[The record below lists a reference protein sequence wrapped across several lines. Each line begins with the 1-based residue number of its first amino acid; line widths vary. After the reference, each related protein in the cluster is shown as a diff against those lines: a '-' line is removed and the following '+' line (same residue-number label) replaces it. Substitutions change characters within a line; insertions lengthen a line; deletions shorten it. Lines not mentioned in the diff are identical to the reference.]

1 MTVPQTIREALSH
14 WDPAESV
21 GNPLPVS
28 PGQIRRLT
36 EGPQADE
43 RVERL
48 ALVLGV
54 DDRRDF
60 AEIMFVHPYAEL
72 ATGTDLVVPS
82 EHSRVA
88 YRVVV
93 ETDVRGVV
101 WLTQLGSL
109 IGVLDRTALEAVGAV
124 ALGEDPAWRSLVAGP
139 PLRGRF
145 DQRWDFKA
153 AEGSAL
159 RILAAECTASLLDG
173 QAPLQLDI
181 GVLSPVLLAAC
192 DDRESAM
199 LKLLDIVSK
208 RDVVF
213 DLDDVAR
220 LDEIGALSEANWTD
234 ALGSSGIEYYKSLV
248 CPLIDRALSR
258 GPGVPDA
265 REEPVSAWVAGRK
278 PEAGEFGIR
287 PGVPVVSATYV
298 CSSDRDRTIPLADEL
313 DHELIDA

>member
-1 MTVPQTIREALSH
+1 MTVPQTIREALSG
-14 WDPAESV
+14 WDPAGPV

-28 PGQIRRLT
+28 RGQIRRLT

-54 DDRRDF
+54 DDRREF

-101 WLTQLGSL
+101 WLTQVGPL
-109 IGVLDRTALEAVGAV
+109 IGVLDRTAFEAVGAV
-124 ALGEDPAWRSLVAGP
+124 ALGEHPESRSLVAGP

-159 RILAAECTASLLDG
+159 RTLAADCTASLLDG
-173 QAPLQLDI
+173 QDPVQLDT
-181 GVLSPVLLAAC
+181 G
-192 DDRESAM
+192 
-199 LKLLDIVSK
+199 
-208 RDVVF
+208 
-213 DLDDVAR
+213 
-220 LDEIGALSEANWTD
+220 
-234 ALGSSGIEYYKSLV
+234 
-248 CPLIDRALSR
+248 
-258 GPGVPDA
+258 
-265 REEPVSAWVAGRK
+265 
-278 PEAGEFGIR
+278 
-287 PGVPVVSATYV
+287 
-298 CSSDRDRTIPLADEL
+298 
-313 DHELIDA
+313 

>member
-1 MTVPQTIREALSH
+1 MTVPQTIRALSH

-28 PGQIRRLT
+28 RGQIRRLT
-36 EGPQADE
+36 GVPRADE
-43 RVERL
+43 CVERL

-54 DDRRDF
+54 NDRRDF
-60 AEIMFVHPYAEL
+60 TEIMFVHPYVEL

-82 EHSRVA
+82 EHSRLA
-88 YRVVV
+88 YQVVV

-101 WLTQLGSL
+101 WLTQVGQLV
-109 IGVLDRTALEAVGAV
+109 GVLNRTALEAVGAV
-124 ALGEDPAWRSLVAGP
+124 ALREDPASRSLVAGL

-181 GVLSPVLLAAC
+181 GILSPVLLAASN
-192 DDRESAM
+192 DRESAM
-199 LKLLDIVSK
+199 LKLLDILSK

-213 DLDDVAR
+213 DFEDLER
-220 LDEIGALSEANWTD
+220 LGEIGALSETNWTN
-234 ALGSSGIEYYKSLV
+234 AFGSIGIEYYESLLR
-248 CPLIDRALSR
+248 PLIDRALSR

-265 REEPVSAWVAGRK
+265 REQPDSAWVAGRK

-298 CSSDRDRTIPLADEL
+298 CSSDRDRTVSLADEL